1 MLRDVVII
9 FLRKLKG
16 RNMKNILIVIVVLC
30 AFGLILFWFFSEK
43 NADDSKEGKKILK
56 KM

>member
-1 MLRDVVII
+1 
-9 FLRKLKG
+9 
-16 RNMKNILIVIVVLC
+16 MKNILIVIVVLC

-43 NADDSKEGKKILK
+43 NVDDNKEVKKLK